1 MATRQKE
8 TKEEHWIRST
18 WRPAAAWSYLV
29 INIFDFVIAPSITM
43 YLKAKGFSAE
53 HWVPLTLSNGGL
65 VHIAYGTILGVSA
78 FGRTQENL
86 AKINNNDKP
95 KND

>member
-1 MATRQKE
+1 
-8 TKEEHWIRST
+8 
-18 WRPAAAWSYLV
+18 
-29 INIFDFVIAPSITM
+29 M